1 MQRKISYRVYLPV
14 GLKEVIL
21 DLLEKNPPEIRN
33 FKRDKLL
40 YILSLISEIPARN
53 KRGGLSNKGFTNI
66 NTTLLRSFFY
76 DYKVYVDYLKLQGI
90 IMCDDHYIP
99 GKKSKGYQLA
109 LEYGGLVRPACIQNP
124 ELIRSIK
131 KHRNE
136 RFDSTKKYG
145 YLKKWIDGL
154 EIDSVVALEYIKQL
168 YGLRM
173 RNPEIRD
180 WDVQKERVKEPIE
193 QYNSAYINIQYLNEG
208 RYHFFV
214 DDRVGRLHTNLTNMQ
229 SDVRNFITWKGQPL
243 VSVDISNSQPFL
255 STLLFNP
262 SFYSTG
268 EGIGEKMTLFSFLG
282 DFSFPFSSFFS
293 SSSCSSC
300 SSCTTPPSSRPP
312 LMLQKPLY
320 HTEKEDVKLFIDLV
334 KKGQLYEYLEMAFNK
349 ELGVVLPN
357 RKSVKAAVFQVLFT
371 DNHFIGQFEAAPKRI
386 FKKLFPNV
394 YDLFAA
400 FKKQDSTFLPC
411 LLQKIE
417 ARLILDIITK
427 RISKEK
433 PKAPIFTI
441 HDSITTTVD
450 NLDYVKQVMHE
461 ELEQH
466 IGIAPNLKVEYW
478 NGGQVMENLNTKRT
492 EIGMVG

>member
-1 MQRKISYRVYLPV
+1 
-14 GLKEVIL
+14 
-21 DLLEKNPPEIRN
+21 
-33 FKRDKLL
+33 
-40 YILSLISEIPARN
+40 
-53 KRGGLSNKGFTNI
+53 
-66 NTTLLRSFFY
+66 
-76 DYKVYVDYLKLQGI
+76 
-90 IMCDDHYIP
+90 
-99 GKKSKGYQLA
+99 
-109 LEYGGLVRPACIQNP
+109 
-124 ELIRSIK
+124 
-131 KHRNE
+131 
-136 RFDSTKKYG
+136 
-145 YLKKWIDGL
+145 KKWIDGL
-154 EIDSVVALEYIKQL
+154 KIDSVVALEYIKQL
-168 YGLRM
+168 YGLRI
-173 RNPEIRD
+173 RNPKMCD
-180 WDVQKERVKEPIE
+180 WDLQRRRFKEPIE

-208 RYHFFV
+208 RHHFFV

-255 STLLFNP
+255 STLLFKP

-268 EGIGEKMTLFSFLG
+268 KGVGEKMTLFSFSG
-282 DFSFPFSSFFS
+282 GFSFSFS
-293 SSSCSSC
+293 SSSSYSGSS
-300 SSCTTPPSSRPP
+300 SSFSSGSSGSRPP

-334 KKGQLYEYLEMAFNK
+334 KKGQLYDYLSLAFK
-349 ELGVVLPN
+349 RELGVELTD
-357 RKSVKAAVFQVLFT
+357 RKNIKAAVFQVLFT
-371 DNHFIGQFEAAPKRI
+371 DNRFIGQLEAAPKRI
-386 FKKLFPNV
+386 FRNLFPNV

-441 HDSITTTVD
+441 HDSITTTMD

-478 NGGQVMENLNTKRT
+478 DGEQVMEKLNARRI
-492 EIGMVG
+492 EIGLVG